1 MSVIRD
7 DSAPRKWTPTL
18 MFALTLA
25 VAVTA
30 PGVRVDV
37 PARLAQLLVLDFQSL
52 VMFDAARS
60 KLALASNV
68 SRLSPKLPNE
78 HHSTLEQLFGGFS
91 V

>member
-1 MSVIRD
+1 
-7 DSAPRKWTPTL
+7 

-68 SRLSPKLPNE
+68 SRLSPNLPNE